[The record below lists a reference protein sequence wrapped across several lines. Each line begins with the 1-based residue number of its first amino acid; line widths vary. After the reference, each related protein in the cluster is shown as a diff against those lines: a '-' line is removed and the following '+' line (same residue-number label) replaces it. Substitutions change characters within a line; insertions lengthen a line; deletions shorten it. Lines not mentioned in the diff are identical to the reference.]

1 MDLVTRFIF
10 DPRNQLFVPLEEER
24 LTVQPNPHPPPH
36 IKLKHFRLAGED
48 SDLIRLNHFY
58 RSIQYFTP
66 NEAFFTL
73 MSGLQGAGNFVS
85 VLI

>member
-66 NEAFFTL
+66 NEAFL
-73 MSGLQGAGNFVS
+73 PCCLDCKELVILCQS
-85 VLI
+85 